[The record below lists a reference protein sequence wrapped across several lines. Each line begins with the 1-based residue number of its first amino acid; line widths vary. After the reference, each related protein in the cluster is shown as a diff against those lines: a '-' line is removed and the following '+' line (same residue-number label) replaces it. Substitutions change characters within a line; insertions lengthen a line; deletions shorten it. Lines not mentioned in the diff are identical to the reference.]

1 MQTISTKY
9 GTLKG
14 ISSRELFEDGSIKS
28 CMVTEFNELVTP
40 LGILVPQYETDN
52 VRRKYTS
59 SVTFY
64 NNGNIRSI
72 SLHQQT
78 PIQTS
83 IGKFPA
89 ELLTFY
95 KNGSLKRLFPLN
107 GKISAYWTEEDEY
120 SLAQEFD
127 FEFSFGKFKKKVIA
141 VYFYESGSVKG
152 LTFWPGDS
160 VSIHSPL
167 GEVEAR
173 IGITL
178 YPDGQL
184 KSFEPNAPIAAATP
198 IGEITAF
205 NPDAIGIHGDLNSF
219 VFYEDGR
226 IKSLMSSYNLVTITD
241 QNGRKEAVSPR
252 LKPSLLDEDKMAI
265 MPLLIVFH
273 DKQVGIGNRIINQY
287 NIDNCTFTIYHIPQV
302 YKPRINDCSVCDACG

>member
-14 ISSRELFEDGSIKS
+14 ISSSELFEDGRIKG
-28 CMVTEFNELVTP
+28 CIVTEFNELLTP
-40 LGILVPQYETDN
+40 YGILVPQYETGN

-59 SVTFY
+59 SVTFH

-89 ELLTFY
+89 ELLMFY
-95 KNGSLKRLFPLN
+95 ENGSLKRLFPLN
-107 GKISAYWTEEDEY
+107 GKISAFWTEEDEY
-120 SLAQEFD
+120 GLAEEFD
-127 FEFSFGKFKKKVIA
+127 FEFSFGSFKKKVIA
-141 VYFYESGSVKG
+141 VYFHESGSVKG

-160 VSIHSPL
+160 VSIHSPI
-167 GEVEAR
+167 GEVDTR

-178 YPDGQL
+178 YPNGQL
-184 KSFEPNAPIAAATP
+184 KSFEPNTSILVDTP
-198 IGEITAF
+198 IGKITAY

-219 VFYEDGR
+219 VFYGDGS
-226 IKSLMSSYNLVTITD
+226 IKSLMSSHNLVTITD
-241 QNGRKEAVSPR
+241 HHGRKEAVSPR
-252 LKPSLLDEDKMAI
+252 LKPSLLYDNKMDI
-265 MPLLIVFH
+265 MPLLIVFYDH
-273 DKQVGIGNRIINQY
+273 KVGLGNRSIKQY
-287 NIDNCTFTIYHIPQV
+287 EIDDFTFAIYHIPQV
-302 YKPRINDCSVCDACG
+302 YKPKISDCSGCDVCG